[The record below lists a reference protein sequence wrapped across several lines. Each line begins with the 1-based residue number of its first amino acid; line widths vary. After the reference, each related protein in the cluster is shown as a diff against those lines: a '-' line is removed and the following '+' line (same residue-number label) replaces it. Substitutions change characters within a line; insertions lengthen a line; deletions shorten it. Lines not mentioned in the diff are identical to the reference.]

1 MSPSDQRASAAS
13 SESASAAAASQSS
26 PAETPA
32 ADECVPLRPKELHVA
47 AALLVVLHRAQKEGC
62 GAVTS
67 IKELLVSNDPRTS
80 LFLQALP
87 EDGELPSLKQLEI
100 SSATRDWLLSTFELC
115 RSAECQPLELF
126 TRRTLC
132 STHLRATHSVGSKE
146 FAARQQ
152 RLQAI
157 WASLAIGSAAESRED
172 EVFEKLYD
180 RVELLAQHDVAPKLR
195 TLITVLLQETIQMLE
210 LDSRQLG
217 ACPVLMIAGSASSF
231 TVCIDHMLPGVLD
244 ALLEH
249 ETEDLTSVDALL
261 RMVLPLEGALDSYRD
276 RATAAKK
283 SPTDIVMLEA
293 AVQGW

>member
-1 MSPSDQRASAAS
+1 M
-13 SESASAAAASQSS
+13 
-26 PAETPA
+26 
-32 ADECVPLRPKELHVA
+32 
-47 AALLVVLHRAQKEGC
+47 
-62 GAVTS
+62 
-67 IKELLVSNDPRTS
+67 SNDPRTS

-157 WASLAIGSAAESRED
+157 RASLAIGSAAESRED

-231 TVCIDHMLPGVLD
+231 TVCIDHMLPG
-244 ALLEH
+244 E
-249 ETEDLTSVDALL
+249 
-261 RMVLPLEGALDSYRD
+261 
-276 RATAAKK
+276 K
-283 SPTDIVMLEA
+283 SGTT
-293 AVQGW
+293 